1 MRYYEYKQMRK
12 QAEEL
17 GTSLR
22 NKSGIRNRKPNL
34 SLSTIRAAFPNAGF
48 PKAVGGTLNF
58 RGGVRKRPSTNQRM
72 RNEMQDKVKKGSPFH
87 NKLLRN
93 SGF

>member
-34 SLSTIRAAFPNAGF
+34 SLSNIRAAFPDVGF
-48 PKAVGGTLNF
+48 PKAVGGALNF
-58 RGGVRKRPSTNQRM
+58 RGVRKRPSTNQRM
-72 RNEMQDKVKKGSPFH
+72 RNEMQDMVKGSPFH
-87 NKLLRN
+87 SKLLRN